1 MQSVLKRAWTDTLS
15 GLGLKRD
22 FSLRRLLLRV
32 VVVPATFVVLIWWW
46 RGTAQAVIEGS
57 DIFLYG
63 LAFCL
68 AAVGT
73 FVAGFLW
80 NLWLA
85 PHRITHDQL
94 DKIAAAQP
102 SDPIV
107 NDAAQER
114 TRLIHK
120 KQTVL
125 MEMKALR
132 RCIDARKTRSFEPLR
147 GRDSDKEF
155 DHRFLTLTEKY
166 SDWLPSDIAERD
178 MRPWV
183 DRTITTLNAYEYPD
197 AKERIEQAVSAGT
210 WKAAAE

>member
-1 MQSVLKRAWTDTLS
+1 MQNILQRAWRDTYRS
-15 GLGLKRD
+15 
-22 FSLRRLLLRV
+22 
-32 VVVPATFVVLIWWW
+32 
-46 RGTAQAVIEGS
+46 
-57 DIFLYG
+57 YG
-63 LAFCL
+63 LSRQEIARKAV
-68 AAVGT
+68 AAIGTVGILYLIFGGDVATSEAWVIAATLVAAAAGT
-73 FVAGFLW
+73 FVPEFLW

-85 PHRITHDQL
+85 PYRIMHDQL

-102 SDPIV
+102 SNSVV
-107 NDAAQER
+107 NEAAQER
-114 TRLIHK
+114 TLNYHK
-120 KQTVL
+120 TRTAL
-125 MEMKALR
+125 AEMKALR
-132 RCIDARKTRSFEPLR
+132 RCIDARETRSFEPLR

-183 DRTITTLNAYEYPD
+183 GRTITTLNAYEYPD